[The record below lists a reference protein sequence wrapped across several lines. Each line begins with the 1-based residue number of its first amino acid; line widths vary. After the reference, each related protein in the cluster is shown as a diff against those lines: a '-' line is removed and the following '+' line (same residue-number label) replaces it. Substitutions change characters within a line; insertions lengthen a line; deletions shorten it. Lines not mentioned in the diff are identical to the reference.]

1 MSLTTK
7 HSHQT
12 AHPQSPWRHSFLV
25 RLLLPILILY
35 FLTAFYFNNNNN
47 DGHGRTGM
55 DKLLNEPVMKD
66 PIQQE
71 QKGMAFHVPPA
82 AKDDPSYSNTNTEA
96 EGEVVAKAAKADGK
110 AAKAEAAK
118 GDGKAG
124 KASTA
129 KSKAGKS
136 EDKKKSKAAKAEAA
150 KGDGKAAKGT
160 AKSKAAKA
168 GAKGTEKSKAAKSG
182 SAKSEKKKSGEKKKS
197 AKATAETIALDIEEA
212 MEEEDV
218 DSSLEDSM

>member
-7 HSHQT
+7 YSSHQA
-12 AHPQSPWRHSFLV
+12 AHQQSPWRHSFLV
-25 RLLLPILILY
+25 RLLLPILMLY
-35 FLTAFYFNNNNN
+35 GLTAFYFSNNNN
-47 DGHGRTGM
+47 DGQGRTGM

-71 QKGMAFHVPPA
+71 QKGMVFYAPPA
-82 AKDDPSYSNTNTEA
+82 AKDDPSFANINT

-110 AAKAEAAK
+110 AAK

-160 AKSKAAKA
+160 TKSKAAKA

-197 AKATAETIALDIEEA
+197 AKATAETIALEIEEE

-218 DSSLEDSM
+218 DSSIEEDSM

>member
-7 HSHQT
+7 YSSHQA
-12 AHPQSPWRHSFLV
+12 AHQQSPWRHSFLV
-25 RLLLPILILY
+25 RLLLPILMLY
-35 FLTAFYFNNNNN
+35 GLTAFYFSNNNN
-47 DGHGRTGM
+47 DGQGRTGM

-71 QKGMAFHVPPA
+71 QKGMVFYAPPA
-82 AKDDPSYSNTNTEA
+82 AKDDPSFANINT

-160 AKSKAAKA
+160 TKSKAAKA

-197 AKATAETIALDIEEA
+197 AKATAETIALEIEEE

-218 DSSLEDSM
+218 DSSIEEDSM

>member
-12 AHPQSPWRHSFLV
+12 AHQQSPWRHSFLV
-25 RLLLPILILY
+25 RLLLPILMLY
-35 FLTAFYFNNNNN
+35 GLTAFYFNNNNN
-47 DGHGRTGM
+47 DGQGRTGM

-71 QKGMAFHVPPA
+71 EQKGMVFHAPPA
-82 AKDDPSYSNTNTEA
+82 AKDDPSYANTNT

-182 SAKSEKKKSGEKKKS
+182 SAKSEKKKKSGEKKKS
-197 AKATAETIALDIEEA
+197 AKATAETIALEIEED

-218 DSSLEDSM
+218 DSSMEDSM